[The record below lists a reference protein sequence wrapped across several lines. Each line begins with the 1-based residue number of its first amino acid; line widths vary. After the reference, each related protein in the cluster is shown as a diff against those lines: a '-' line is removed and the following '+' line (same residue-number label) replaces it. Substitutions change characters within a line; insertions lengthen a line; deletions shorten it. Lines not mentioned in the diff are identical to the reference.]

1 VRAAHTVVPSGPR
14 LPVEKGKTL
23 ENKRRRIDVVSERA
37 FLADLGDVPMAV
49 LRERRGLCEDLDGE
63 LSYYRRL
70 LHGRLDL
77 LGFEMRRRSG
87 EETRSLIEALPEILS
102 DDDDTPPREAMP
114 KNLPIELPDMG
125 ERRRA
130 IDRAL
135 DDDFLTHLPAV
146 ADEDLSEIETQ
157 LAAVEREISS
167 QRKAVHQALD
177 AILEEL
183 TRRYRDGSASVDE
196 LLEQA

>member
-1 VRAAHTVVPSGPR
+1 
-14 LPVEKGKTL
+14 
-23 ENKRRRIDVVSERA
+23 VSEA
-37 FLADLGDVPMAV
+37 SFTADLDNLALDE
-49 LRERRGLCEDLDGE
+49 LRERRRVCDDLNSE

-77 LGFEMRRRSG
+77 LGFELRRRSG
-87 EETRSLIEALPEILS
+87 EETRSLIEALPEILADS
-102 DDDDTPPREAMP
+102 GEPHRESMP

-135 DDDFLTHLPAV
+135 DDDFLAHLH
-146 ADEDLSEIETQ
+146 D
-157 LAAVEREISS
+157 
-167 QRKAVHQALD
+167 ALT

-183 TRRYRDGSASVDE
+183 TRRYRDGSATVDE
-196 LLEQA
+196 LLRQP